1 MTWFTE
7 NPWPPIFILGLV
19 VCVLVAV
26 WSSQKRGIWL
36 VGVLAAVALA
46 VGIFFIERSIV
57 TERERIEQKVL
68 ELTDAFQKRDHDRTL
83 SFISAQEPEL
93 RQMAESA
100 LETFTLENDLD
111 VKDFDVRLFGEGT
124 GAVSRFRANGTGS
137 GFGYSGHFASRWDV
151 TWQKEGGDWKII
163 AVQRL
168 NPYKEEKMQTFE
180 KRPH

>member
-19 VCVLVAV
+19 VCALLAV

-36 VGVLAAVALA
+36 IGVLVAVMLA
-46 VGIFFIERSIV
+46 GAIFFVEKSIV

-68 ELTDAFQKRDHDRTL
+68 DLTAAFQLKDHDRTL
-83 SFISAQEPEL
+83 SFFSAQEPEL
-93 RQMAESA
+93 RQTAENA
-100 LETFTLENDLD
+100 LQWVTLDDLD

-124 GAVSRFRANGTGS
+124 GAVSRFRANGNGS
-137 GFGYSGHFASRWDV
+137 GFGLRGHFATRWDV

-168 NPYKEEKMQTFE
+168 GTLKDEKLQTFE
-180 KRPH
+180 KRAN

>member
-7 NPWPPIFILGLV
+7 NPWPPIVLLGLV
-19 VCVLVAV
+19 VCALLAV

-36 VGVLAAVALA
+36 VGVVAAAALA
-46 VGIFFIERSIV
+46 VAVFFIEKSIV
-57 TERERIEQKVL
+57 TEKERIEQKVL
-68 ELTDAFQKRDHDRTL
+68 ELTAAFQRKDRDRTL
-83 SFISAQEPEL
+83 SFFSAQEPEL

-100 LETFTLENDLD
+100 LEMVTLEKDLD
-111 VKDFDVRLFGEGT
+111 IKDFDVRLFGEGT
-124 GAVSRFRANGTGS
+124 GAVSRFRANGTVSALGD
-137 GFGYSGHFASRWDV
+137 SGHFWSRWDV

-168 NPYKEEKMQTFE
+168 NPLKEEKMQTFE